1 MSAKNWSEFVKL
13 QHFQKKSQLGACK
26 ITEFMGKSNTR
37 HILQENM
44 LLFWKHNWQEFYMTA
59 GRGGCD
65 KFQLCVTSA
74 GLPTARHSGRLL
86 NFASKISHYCPGGRD
101 SGVDSGSIVGD
112 NILLLH
118 GVNLYQSKILFVRF
132 WHAVSTP

>member
-1 MSAKNWSEFVKL
+1 
-13 QHFQKKSQLGACK
+13 
-26 ITEFMGKSNTR
+26 MGKFNTSR

-44 LLFWKHNWQEFYMTA
+44 LRFRKHNWQEFYLTA
-59 GRGGCD
+59 GRGGCG

-101 SGVDSGSIVGD
+101 SGVDSGSLMLKNPKICYYSVG
-112 NILLLH
+112 ISH
-118 GVNLYQSKILFVRF
+118 C
-132 WHAVSTP
+132 

>member
-1 MSAKNWSEFVKL
+1 
-13 QHFQKKSQLGACK
+13 
-26 ITEFMGKSNTR
+26 MGKFNTSR

-44 LLFWKHNWQEFYMTA
+44 LLFRKHNWQEFYMTA

-86 NFASKISHYCPGGRD
+86 NFASKISHYCRGGRD

-132 WHAVSTP
+132 